1 MKLIAKALLQAQ
13 KEMGNAVKDS
23 KNPFFKSTYADLNSI
38 REACMPALN
47 NNGIVVLQPT
57 TFIEGKN
64 FIKTVLLHE
73 SGETIE
79 ALTEIVYSKQN
90 DAQSQGSGITYARR
104 YGLQSLVNVGAED
117 DDGNSASTKDVKV
130 SVNVDDYINK
140 LNDCTT
146 KDALRAVYLSMPK
159 AIQTQLVEYV
169 KTLSESKA

>member
-90 DAQSQGSGITYARR
+90 DA
-104 YGLQSLVNVGAED
+104 
-117 DDGNSASTKDVKV
+117 
-130 SVNVDDYINK
+130 
-140 LNDCTT
+140 